1 MMYFDTAFIA
11 KCYLNEH
18 DAANVRRVAFTGDG
32 LASSSLGRVEFW
44 SVLNRHVREGRLSAR
59 DAARVRAQIRADE
72 ASGVWT
78 WFPVT
83 APLLDAAC
91 GRLEGMPRGQA
102 LGAADAIHLTCASM
116 HGFTEICTN
125 DAQMLRAAPLFGLK
139 ARNLAASLPE

>member
-1 MMYFDTAFIA
+1 MMYFDAAFIA

-18 DAANVRRVAFTGDG
+18 DAANVRRAAFAADG
-32 LASSSLGRVEFW
+32 LASCSLGRVEFW
-44 SVLNRHVREGRLSAR
+44 SVLNRDLREGRLSAR
-59 DAARVRAQIRADE
+59 DAGRIRAQLRADE

-91 GRLEGMPRGQA
+91 VRLESMSRGRA
-102 LGAADAIHLTCASM
+102 PGAADAIHLTCACL
-116 HGFTEICTN
+116 HGFAEICTN

-139 ARNLAASLPE
+139 GRDLTASLPE

>member
-18 DAANVRRVAFTGDG
+18 DAANVRRAAFAGDG
-32 LASSSLGRVEFW
+32 LASCRLGRVEFW
-44 SVLNRHVREGRLSAR
+44 SVLRRHLREGRLSAK
-59 DAARVRAQIRADE
+59 DAARIRAQLRADE
-72 ASGVWT
+72 AAGVWT

-83 APLLDAAC
+83 GPLLDAAC
-91 GRLEGMPRGQA
+91 ERLETMPRRQA
-102 LGAADAIHLTCASM
+102 LGAADAIHLACACL

-139 ARNLAASLPE
+139 GRDLTTPLPE